1 MLTLKNVLIFFAGF
15 ECYHALNHAILPFL
29 VDLPLQLKGF
39 VLTPS
44 LNTWGI
50 VINGIIALALL
61 GWASRVK

>member
-15 ECYHALNHAILPFL
+15 EAYHALMHVMLPFL
-29 VDLPLQLKGF
+29 VDLPLQMKGF

-50 VINGIIALALL
+50 VVNGIIALALL
-61 GWASRVK
+61 WWASRVK